1 MDKIDVKA
9 YGTLLSL
16 LQSEMF
22 GRDAEINAADVDWTF
37 TLTEAD
43 RHVVTAL
50 LFPTMMQLPG
60 VPDDAL
66 GSACNA
72 AMSTSQSLEVML
84 EHQRKLLDLLE
95 QHNIPCVILKGMS
108 VARMYPH
115 PELRAP
121 GDIDILVDEEN
132 INEVGRLMLA
142 DGFAL
147 SHDQEKH
154 VCYDK
159 GNLSVE
165 VHRKVAR
172 YPDNEKGHYTKE
184 YMRSAPNRAVQ
195 ATLNGVSFPVLP
207 DVDQLISLL
216 LHMAEHLSDSGIGL
230 RQLCDWAV
238 AVHAMRSEIGE
249 EQLHLLDRCGLLV
262 FAKTMTRLCEK
273 YLGLPP
279 VDWAADADETA
290 TDTLISDI
298 LDGGNFRAQYNARPL
313 GSVLTDGYNTE
324 DRRKTSVI
332 RSYIQFV
339 RNRLRYE
346 HPWAK
351 SFLWVILFGAFYPA
365 RYIVRMLLGKR
376 RKVNVKQVI
385 QTSREREQMIWQL
398 KLYK

>member
-1 MDKIDVKA
+1 MGKIDVNA

-16 LQSEMF
+16 LQSELF
-22 GRDAEINAADVDWTF
+22 GREKEINAADWTF
-37 TLTEAD
+37 TLAEAD

-50 LFPTMMQLPG
+50 LFPTMMQLRS

-72 AMSTSQSLEVML
+72 AMSTSQSLEEML
-84 EHQRKLLDLLE
+84 EHQRKLLDLLAKN
-95 QHNIPCVILKGMS
+95 NIPCVILKGMS

-132 INEVGRLMLA
+132 IDEVRSLMLA
-142 DGFAL
+142 DGFSL
-147 SHDQEKH
+147 THDKEKH

-159 GNLSVE
+159 GDLSVE
-165 VHRKVAR
+165 VHRKIAR
-172 YPDNEKGHYTKE
+172 YPDNEKGNFTRE
-184 YMRSAPNRAVQ
+184 YMRGAPERAVQ

-216 LHMAEHLSDSGIGL
+216 LHMAEHISDSGIGL

-238 AVHAMRSEIGE
+238 AVNAMRSEIRE
-249 EQLHLLDRCGLLV
+249 EQLQLFDRCGLLA
-262 FAKTMTRLCEK
+262 FAKTMTGLCEK
-273 YLGLPP
+273 YLGLPA
-279 VDWAADADETA
+279 VEWAADDDETVEDA
-290 TDTLISDI
+290 LISDI
-298 LDGGNFRAQYNARPL
+298 LDGGNFRAQYSARPL
-313 GSVLTDGYNTE
+313 SSVLTDGYNAE
-324 DRRKTSVI
+324 GRRKTSVI

-351 SFLWVILFGAFYPA
+351 SFAWVILFGAFYPA
-365 RYIVRMLLGKR
+365 QYFVRMLLGKR
-376 RKVNVKQVI
+376 RRVNVKQVI
-385 QTSREREQMIWQL
+385 QSSRAREQMIWQL
-398 KLYK
+398 KLYQ

>member
-1 MDKIDVKA
+1 MRKIDVKA

-16 LQSEMF
+16 LQSELF
-22 GRDAEINAADVDWTF
+22 GREKEINADDWPF

-50 LFPTMMQLPG
+50 LFPTMMQLRG

-66 GSACNA
+66 GRACNA

-84 EHQRKLLDLLE
+84 ERQQKLIDLLSE
-95 QHNIPCVILKGMS
+95 NNIPCVILKGMS
-108 VARMYPH
+108 IARVYPH

-132 INEVGRLMLA
+132 IDEVGRLMLS
-142 DGFAL
+142 DGFSL

-159 GNLSVE
+159 GDLSVE
-165 VHRKVAR
+165 VHRKIAR
-172 YPDNEKGHYTKE
+172 YPDNEKGDFTRE
-184 YMRSAPNRAVQ
+184 YMRSAPKRAVQ
-195 ATLNGVSFPVLP
+195 AMLNGVKFPVLP
-207 DVDQLISLL
+207 DIDQLISLL
-216 LHMAEHLSDSGIGL
+216 LHMAEHISDSGIGL

-238 AVHAMRSEIGE
+238 AVNAMRNEIGE
-249 EQLHLLDRCGLLV
+249 EQLQLLDRCGLLV
-262 FAKTMTRLCEK
+262 FAKTMTRLCVK
-273 YLGLPP
+273 HLGLPEI
-279 VDWAADADETA
+279 DWATDADETA
-290 TDTLISDI
+290 ADTLFSDI

-313 GSVLTDGYNTE
+313 SRVLTDGYNAE
-324 DRRKTSVI
+324 KRRKTSVI

-351 SFLWVILFGAFYPA
+351 NFAWVALFGAFYPV
-365 RYIVRMLLGKR
+365 RYVVRMLLGKR
-376 RKVNVKQVI
+376 RKVNVRQVI

-398 KLYK
+398 KLYQ